1 MELSTK
7 IEQHQKLATTNLR
20 YLSLI
25 LTIHSLQTCI
35 MAASASKRA
44 KEDNRRKKE
53 KMQEEKKVAKF
64 LKNGLS
70 IYV

>member
-7 IEQHQKLATTNLR
+7 IEQHQKLATITLR
-20 YLSLI
+20 YLTHI

-35 MAASASKRA
+35 MATSASKRA

-53 KMQEEKKVAKF
+53 KMQEEKEVAKS
-64 LKNGLS
+64 LKEEMANKK
-70 IYV
+70 